1 MTNHSKAVGGK
12 EINVFGKTYLF
23 ERWKRGQRLFTFF
36 TYMRSCGIV
45 LMCYNELAKP
55 SKY

>member
-45 LMCYNELAKP
+45 LMCYNCI
-55 SKY
+55 SIRFV